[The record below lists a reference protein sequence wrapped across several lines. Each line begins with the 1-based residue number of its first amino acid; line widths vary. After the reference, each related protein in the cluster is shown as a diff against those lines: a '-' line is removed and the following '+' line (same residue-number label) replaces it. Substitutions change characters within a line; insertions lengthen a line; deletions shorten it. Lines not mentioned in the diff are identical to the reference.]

1 MKNDTHIFIY
11 GFSYKLL
18 IGAQKLLVKFNKI
31 DEFIRTYDGDR
42 YLVLFGLEKYDVICN
57 RIRYIISQKKQYNLC
72 FLLINTQKS
81 KLILMIL
88 ITIYYNTH

>member
-1 MKNDTHIFIY
+1 MINIFIY

-18 IGAQKLLVKFNKI
+18 IGAQKLQVKFNKI

-57 RIRYIISQKKQYNLC
+57 RIRYIVSQKSSIIC

-88 ITIYYNTH
+88 IKIYYNTH